1 MQYTMDDSYPNLA
14 RLYLPL
20 LASTQPLVRRQ
31 ACMILLG
38 TYGHR
43 ALTYVRRLID
53 DADPQV
59 RQNAR
64 LALLA
69 LAEVTDLGITFQ
81 PFRGMYIQCLGRM
94 RVYIDNHEIQSHD
107 WVQADH
113 GRAGWQKVQG
123 IFAYL
128 IHSGRRGATR
138 EAIGTAVWGGTFT
151 PNSLSRTFTT
161 LRQTLTKACGLAFV
175 ERALM
180 IGDDYCVLDPAYYHT
195 DMQLFEQT
203 FETATRTERE
213 SGLELAAPIYSQAM
227 NLYGG
232 PYLADVPRG
241 SGWSQQRRDH
251 LMNHFMIA
259 AERLA
264 EHAYVQRQ
272 YKHCIAICTAALD
285 TNEAADGVII
295 WLMRAYAQE
304 GRHAELEHV
313 YRRYAR
319 ALRVDLNDLNNR
331 QDTVVQ
337 VYQSLGKA
345 RMMNSSSSA

>member
-1 MQYTMDDSYPNLA
+1 
-14 RLYLPL
+14 
-20 LASTQPLVRRQ
+20 
-31 ACMILLG
+31 MILLG
-38 TYGHR
+38 TYGQR

-69 LAEVTDLGITFQ
+69 IAEVTDLGVTFQ
-81 PFRGMYIQCLGRM
+81 PFRGMYVQCLGRM
-94 RVYIDNHEIQSHD
+94 RVYIDNQEIQSQD

-113 GRAGWQKVQG
+113 GRAGWQKVQAV
-123 IFAYL
+123 FAYL

-138 EAIGTAVWGGTFT
+138 QAIGSAVWGGAFT
-151 PNSLSRTFTT
+151 PNSLSRTLAT
-161 LRQTLTKACGLAFV
+161 LRQTLIKTCGQPFV
-175 ERALM
+175 EQALM
-180 IGDDYCVLDPAYYHT
+180 IGGDYCMLDPAYYHT
-195 DMQLFEQT
+195 DMQLFEHT
-203 FETATRTERE
+203 FETAARTERE

-232 PYLADVPRG
+232 PYLADVAHG
-241 SGWSQQRRDH
+241 TGWSQQQRDQ
-251 LMNHFMIA
+251 LMQHFLLA
-259 AERLA
+259 AARLA
-264 EHAYVQRQ
+264 EHAYSQRQ
-272 YKHCIAICTAALD
+272 YRQCIAICTAALD
-285 TNEAADGVII
+285 TDESADDIII

-319 ALRVDLNDLNNR
+319 AVRIELNDLNAR

-337 VYQSLGKA
+337 VYQSLGKT
-345 RMMNSSSSA
+345 RMMNNSSSA

>member
-1 MQYTMDDSYPNLA
+1 MDDSYPNLA

-20 LASTQPLVRRQ
+20 LASTQPPVRRQ

-69 LAEVTDLGITFQ
+69 IAEVTDLGITFQ

-94 RVYIDNHEIQSHD
+94 RVYIDNQELQSQD

-128 IHSGRRGATR
+128 IHSGQRGATR
-138 EAIGTAVWGGTFT
+138 EAIGTAVWGGAFT
-151 PNSLSRTFTT
+151 PNSLARTFTT
-161 LRQTLTKACGLAFV
+161 LRQTLTKTCGLAFV
-175 ERALM
+175 ERALLLS
-180 IGDDYCVLDPAYYHT
+180 DDYCALDPAYYHT
-195 DMQLFEQT
+195 DTQLFEQT
-203 FETATRTERE
+203 FEIAARTERE
-213 SGLELAAPIYSQAM
+213 SGLEQAAPIYNQAF

-232 PYLADVPRG
+232 PYFADVPRG
-241 SGWSQQRRDH
+241 SGWARQRRDQ
-251 LMNHFMIA
+251 LMNQFMIT

-264 EHAYVQRQ
+264 EHAYSQRQ
-272 YKHCIAICTAALD
+272 YKQCITICTAALD
-285 TNEAADGVII
+285 TNEAADAIVI

-319 ALRVDLNDLNNR
+319 ALRIELHDLNQR
-331 QDTVVQ
+331 QDSVVQ
-337 VYQSLGKA
+337 VYQSLGRS
-345 RMMNSSSSA
+345 RMVNNSSSA